1 MPSDVRLRQVALVAR
16 DLGAVAARL
25 ESDLGLRAPY
35 ADPGIAKFGLRNA
48 VYAVGDTFLEVVA
61 PVRDGT
67 TAGRYL
73 DRRGGDAGYMAIFQ
87 LADLDA
93 ARARLTALG
102 IRVVWQ
108 DDRPDISGT
117 HLHPRDVPGAIV
129 SLDAARPPES
139 WHWAGPEWTG
149 GAPAYEPGGITGLTV
164 AATDPPAVAQRWAEV
179 LGLSPEAPGV
189 PDRPGGT
196 GGAGR
201 PGGAW
206 GSGGARLVLGG
217 GRQVIEFVPVGERAG
232 EGVTGVSLDRPARQG
247 TYEICGVR
255 VDARTDGD
263 R

>member
-1 MPSDVRLRQVALVAR
+1 MMPSDVRLRQVALVAR
-16 DLGAVAARL
+16 DLDPVAARL
-25 ESDLGLRAPY
+25 ESDLGLPAPY
-35 ADPGIAKFGLRNA
+35 ADPGIARFGLRNA

-61 PVRDGT
+61 PVRDDT

-102 IRVVWQ
+102 VRVVWQ
-108 DDRPDISGT
+108 DDQPDISGT

-129 SLDAARPPES
+129 SLDAARPQES

-149 GAPAYEPGGITGLTV
+149 GAPAHESGGITGITV
-164 AATDPPAVAQRWAEV
+164 AAADPAAVARRWADV
-179 LGLSPEAPGV
+179 LGVAA
-189 PDRPGGT
+189 GGT
-196 GGAGR
+196 
-201 PGGAW
+201 
-206 GSGGARLVLGG
+206 RLVLDG
-217 GRQVIEFVPVGERAG
+217 GRQAIDFVPAG
-232 EGVTGVSLDRPARQG
+232 DRTAEGVTAVTLDRPAHQG

>member
-16 DLGAVAARL
+16 DLDAVAARL

-35 ADPGIAKFGLRNA
+35 ADPGIARFGLRNA

-87 LADLDA
+87 LAGLDA

-102 IRVVWQ
+102 VRVVWQ

-149 GAPAYEPGGITGLTV
+149 GAPAHEPGGITGITV
-164 AATDPPAVAQRWAEV
+164 AATDPPAVARRWGEV
-179 LGLSPEAPGV
+179 LGLAPEAPGG
-189 PDRPGGT
+189 PD
-196 GGAGR
+196 GAGGR
-201 PGGAW
+201 
-206 GSGGARLVLGG
+206 GSGGTRLVLDE
-217 GRQVIEFVPVGERAG
+217 GRQVVEFVPVGERAG
-232 EGVTGVSLDRPARQG
+232 EGVTGVSLDRPAHQG

-255 VDARTDGD
+255 MDARTDGD